1 MLVFDQ
7 RQQER
12 LEQLELE
19 IADYVATLP
28 SAESMDE
35 LKEELEHY
43 GLSLGQA

>member
-7 RQQER
+7 CQQER

-19 IADYVATLP
+19 IVTYVATLP
-28 SAESMDE
+28 SAEAMDE
-35 LKEELEHY
+35 LKEELQRY